1 MWRIRTVTP
10 EAFLEQLQEIIEDL
24 TRKGFQ
30 RPLFF
35 ACMAAD
41 GCTLPGSY
49 GIDRRVVVTSPDQ
62 EELPLP
68 INILFVDTTAKAQ
81 HVAISQANVNEEARG
96 LPHVL
101 C

>member
-1 MWRIRTVTP
+1 MTP
-10 EAFLEQLQEIIEDL
+10 DAFVENLREIIEDL

-35 ACMAAD
+35 ACIAAD
-41 GCTLPGSY
+41 GCTIPGSY
-49 GIDRRVVVTSPDQ
+49 SLDRQVVVTHPDQ
-62 EELPLP
+62 GELPLP

-81 HVAISQANVNEEARG
+81 HVAISHANDREAARG
-96 LPHVL
+96 APQVV

>member
-1 MWRIRTVTP
+1 MTP

-35 ACMAAD
+35 ACIAAD
-41 GCTLPGSY
+41 GCTMPGSY
-49 GIDRRVVVTSPDQ
+49 GIDKRVVVTHPEQ

-68 INILFVDTTAKAQ
+68 INLLFVDTTAKAQ
-81 HVAISQANVNEEARG
+81 HVAISHTNDREDTREPPQVF
-96 LPHVL
+96 

>member
-1 MWRIRTVTP
+1 MTP
-10 EAFLEQLQEIIEDL
+10 EAFLEQLHEIIEDL

-35 ACMAAD
+35 ACIAAD
-41 GCTLPGSY
+41 GCTMPGSY
-49 GIDRRVVVTSPDQ
+49 GVDRRVVVTPPDQ

-81 HVAISQANVNEEARG
+81 HVAISQTNVNEDARG
-96 LPHVL
+96 YL
-101 C
+101 

>member
-1 MWRIRTVTP
+1 MTP
-10 EAFLEQLQEIIEDL
+10 ETFLEQLHEIIEDL

-35 ACMAAD
+35 ACIAAD
-41 GCTLPGSY
+41 GCTMPGSY
-49 GIDRRVVVTSPDQ
+49 GRGRHVVVTHPDQ

-81 HVAISQANVNEEARG
+81 HVAISRANDLEETRES
-96 LPHVL
+96 PHVL